1 MQLPF
6 DLKDVRMIS
15 IDGNKYR
22 FVLANGF
29 VEIEIVID
37 SLAPAYRAP
46 AAAPTAS
53 RTDSKHIMFDDGIFG
68 I

>member
-6 DLKDVRMIS
+6 KLSDVRMIS

-22 FVLANGF
+22 FTLTNGF
-29 VEIEIVID
+29 VEIVID
-37 SLAPAYRAP
+37 SLNPADRAH
-46 AAAPTAS
+46 AAASTAS
-53 RTDSKHIMFDDGIFG
+53 CTDARHIMFDDGIYG

>member
-6 DLKDVRMIS
+6 KLSDVRMIS

-22 FVLANGF
+22 FTLTNGF
-29 VEIEIVID
+29 VEIVID
-37 SLAPAYRAP
+37 SLKDRAP

-53 RTDSKHIMFDDGIFG
+53 RNDARHIMFDDGIYG